1 MKSTPE
7 ATAAPAVQISSSMSV
22 GKASLLLAGMIALS
36 RVAGFGR
43 LILTSYLYGIS
54 AETDAYNAA
63 FNIPDTI
70 NILIAGGALATGFV
84 PVFTGLLARGDEDGA
99 RRTFRAMLTLL
110 GVFFGVLTLGL
121 FALTYTPWGALLA
134 PKKVGPEVIELYLH
148 TLRILLFAQF
158 IFVIGGLFTGVLNAL
173 RLFWYPALQPVIFN
187 VGIIIF
193 GIALPKMFG
202 MGIESQAWGA
212 LAGAIIG
219 SLFIQIPA
227 LKRNG
232 LSLSPLWDLNDKGVR
247 QVLRSLL
254 PIVFGL
260 SSGQLI
266 ALSLPRF
273 FAAKMQLGDVTALDN
288 ANRLMQ
294 VPLAVLAS
302 GPAIALYPTL
312 TLLFAQGKTEEFR
325 AQMTSAI
332 RRTIVLML
340 WASAILMALRFP
352 LIHLLL
358 EHGAFD
364 KADTKFTSG
373 VLLFYSGGLIGLG
386 AQQFLARGFYAA
398 GDTRT
403 PVVAGVIGMA
413 IFLALGFVFLS
424 GNGAAPL
431 LALAATLSLLILA
444 ALMGIG
450 LSRKLNGWDEGQT
463 ARVFFKGAI
472 AAALT
477 YIVTLYFQRWLSGAL
492 STLDTPQT
500 LGLIKI
506 AVRSGVV
513 FGGAIVGTLVFVVA
527 SGVLGLDELGPL
539 SKFSRK
545 LFRRKQS
552 SNFFDEA
559 RLK

>member
-1 MKSTPE
+1 
-7 ATAAPAVQISSSMSV
+7 MSL
-22 GKASLLLAGMIALS
+22 GKASLLLAAMIALS

-54 AETDAYNAA
+54 PQTDAYNAA

-84 PVFTGLLARGDEDGA
+84 PVFTGLLAKGDEDGA

-110 GVFFGVLTLGL
+110 GVFFGVLTLAL

-232 LSLSPLWDLNDKGVR
+232 LSLSPLWDLQDGGVR
-247 QVLRSLL
+247 QVLRSMM

-273 FAAKMQLGDVTALDN
+273 FAAKMGVGDITALDN

-325 AQMTSAI
+325 AQLTGAI
-332 RRTIVLML
+332 RRTMVLML

-358 EHGAFD
+358 EHGKFD
-364 KADTKFTSG
+364 KTDTKFTSG
-373 VLLFYSGGLIGLG
+373 VLFFYSGGLIGLG

-403 PVVAGVIGMA
+403 PVVTGVLGMG
-413 IFLALGFVFLS
+413 IFLLLGFVFLS
-424 GNGAAPL
+424 GNGAASG
-431 LALAATLSLLILA
+431 LALAATLSLLVLA
-444 ALMGIG
+444 ALMGVG
-450 LSRKLNGWDEGQT
+450 LSRKFNGWDEGRT
-463 ARVFFKGAI
+463 ARVFFKGI
-472 AAALT
+472 VAALLT
-477 YIVTLYFQRWLSGAL
+477 YFVTLYFQRWLSGAL
-492 STLDTPQT
+492 STLDTSQT
-500 LGLIKI
+500 PGLIKL
-506 AVRSGVV
+506 ATRSGTVV
-513 FGGAIVGTLVFVVA
+513 GGSIIGTLVFVIA
-527 SGVLGLDELGPL
+527 SGILGLDELGPL
-539 SKFSRK
+539 SKFSQKLLGRK
-545 LFRRKQS
+545 KI
-552 SNFFDEA
+552 A
-559 RLK
+559 V

>member
-7 ATAAPAVQISSSMSV
+7 AVPVRSVQISNSMSV
-22 GKASLLLAGMIALS
+22 GKASILLAAMIALS

-43 LILTSYLYGIS
+43 LVLTSYLYGIS
-54 AETDAYNAA
+54 PQTDAYNAA

-84 PVFTGLLARGDEDGA
+84 PVFTGLLAKGDEEGA
-99 RRTFRAMLTLL
+99 RRTFRSMLTLL
-110 GVFFGVLTLGL
+110 GVFFGVLTIGL
-121 FALTYTPWGALLA
+121 FALTYTPVGKLLA
-134 PKKVGPEVIELYLH
+134 PAKVQPEVIELYLH

-193 GIALPKMFG
+193 GIALPKLFG

-219 SLFIQIPA
+219 SVCIQIPA

-232 LSLSPLWDLNDKGVR
+232 LPLSFLWDLKDDGVR
-247 QVLRSLL
+247 QVLRSLM

-273 FAAKMQLGDVTALDN
+273 FAAKMGTGDITALDN

-312 TLLFAQGKTEEFR
+312 TLLFAQGKTAEFR
-325 AQMTSAI
+325 TQLTSAI

-358 EHGAFD
+358 EHGAF
-364 KADTKFTSG
+364 TKINTKTTSE
-373 VLLFYSGGLIGLG
+373 VLFFYSGGLIGLG

-403 PVVAGVIGMA
+403 PVITGVLGMA
-413 IFLALGFVFLS
+413 IFGVLGFLFLT
-424 GNGAAPL
+424 GNGAASG
-431 LALAATLSLLILA
+431 LALAATLSLLVLA
-444 ALMGIG
+444 ALMGVG
-450 LSRKLNGWDEGQT
+450 LSRKFNGWDEGQT
-463 ARVFFKGAI
+463 TLALFKA
-472 AAALT
+472 AVAALVT
-477 YIVTLYFQRWLSGAL
+477 YAVTLYFQRWLSGAL

-500 LGLIKI
+500 LGAIKL
-506 AVRSGVV
+506 AARSGVV
-513 FGGAIVGTLVFVVA
+513 IGGSVIGTLVFVLV

-545 LFRRKQS
+545 LFGRQKK
-552 SNFFDEA
+552 A
-559 RLK
+559 KP